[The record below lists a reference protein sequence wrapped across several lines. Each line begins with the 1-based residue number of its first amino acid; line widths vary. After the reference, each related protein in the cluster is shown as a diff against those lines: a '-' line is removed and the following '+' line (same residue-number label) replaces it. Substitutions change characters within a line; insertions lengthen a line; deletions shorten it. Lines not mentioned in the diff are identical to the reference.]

1 MSVGAKILFVFLFAA
16 VCDAKPMQSPR
27 SRRSAKWDRFMTD
40 SLYRRD
46 TNGDWQS
53 KIPSGECTLT
63 DDVTMNDELDR
74 RGSTLLAT
82 PQSQGS
88 CGSCWA
94 FASAHAYSDHLS
106 IAAGQQVDPISPD
119 HLSRCFTDTNY
130 VANGNGCCGA
140 RKLEAGVEYFKQT
153 GALTE
158 TCLPYTLNNYPPRSE
173 TRLNTQ
179 YDIDMYRREYK
190 KQNPLVCPSECSSA
204 SDPYSPTDRMLMGY
218 EMVMTED
225 DVINA
230 LAQGPVIA
238 GMKVTSAFHQ
248 YYRCGVYC
256 SSETDHFIG
265 RHAVEIVDYGTTDT
279 GTEFWVVK
287 NSWGE
292 QWGEGGYFRIARG
305 RDQLQLGIALTL
317 SGTGTSTPQTLD
329 ANLCT
334 AESVSNPEQD
344 PLVQSAAEFGLEEL
358 TDLGLIK
365 CMDISSAELT
375 LHSIINAT
383 LQNTEGFLVVV
394 AVRATVTGCKE
405 ELTATIAMNIFVH
418 MNGTFMLTNYN
429 YDAPATSTPPASPDS
444 GSTPPASPD
453 SGSTVVSSYVAILLM
468 LIHVVAIFGF

>member
-1 MSVGAKILFVFLFAA
+1 
-16 VCDAKPMQSPR
+16 
-27 SRRSAKWDRFMTD
+27 MTD

-53 KIPSGECTLT
+53 TMGMTSGECTLP
-63 DDVTMNDELDR
+63 DDVTMNDELGR

-82 PQSQGS
+82 PQHQGS

-119 HLSRCFTDTNY
+119 HLVKCIYPGGD
-130 VANGNGCCGA
+130 GNGCCGGSIVD
-140 RKLEAGVEYFKQT
+140 GVEFFRQV

-179 YDIDMYRREYK
+179 YDIDMFKREYK
-190 KQNPLVCPSECSSA
+190 EQNPLTCPSACSSA
-204 SDPYSPTDRMLMGY
+204 SDPYNPTDRMLMGY
-218 EMVMTED
+218 KPVTTEEE
-225 DVINA
+225 VINA
-230 LAQGPVIA
+230 LREEGPVIA
-238 GMKVTSAFHQ
+238 NMIVTPEFQ
-248 YYRCGVYC
+248 TYLCGVYC
-256 SSETDHFIG
+256 SSKTAIKNRNEINHS
-265 RHAVEIVDYGTTDT
+265 VEIVDYGTTDT
-279 GTEFWVVK
+279 GIKFWVVK

-292 QWGEGGYFRIARG
+292 QWGEGGYFRIARE
-305 RDQLQLGIALTL
+305 RDQLGLRIALTL

-329 ANLCT
+329 TMVCS
-334 AESVSNPEQD
+334 AESVSNPDQD
-344 PLVQSAAEFGLEEL
+344 PLVQSVAEFGLEEL

-383 LQNTEGFLVVV
+383 LQNTEGFWVVV
-394 AVRATVTGCKE
+394 AVRATVTGCEE
-405 ELTATIAMNIFVH
+405 ELTATIAMNVYVH
-418 MNGTFMLTNYN
+418 MNGTFMLTDYN
-429 YDAPATSTPPASPDS
+429 YDAPVTSTPPASPDS

-453 SGSTVVSSYVAILLM
+453 SGSTPPASTDSGSTVVSSYVTILLM
-468 LIHVVAIFGF
+468 LIHVVAIFGFQFSQKDSLSQSS